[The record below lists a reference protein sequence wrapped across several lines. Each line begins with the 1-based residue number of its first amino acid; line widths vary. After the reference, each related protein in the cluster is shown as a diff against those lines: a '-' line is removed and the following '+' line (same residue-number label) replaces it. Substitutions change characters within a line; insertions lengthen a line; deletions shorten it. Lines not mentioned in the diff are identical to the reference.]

1 MRRPL
6 LGTCVI
12 VAFITAVTGF
22 ATPLQEE
29 WSKKPFDQWT
39 KTEAEKVLTDSPWA
53 LPQTIKIKGESKMRR
68 VAGAP
73 VDVSGG
79 SPTVMSAEMGGAEA
93 PIDFTFTLRLRS
105 SKRIREALVRL
116 KRIEANYDK
125 MSAEEQSEFDA
136 QPKIKGLL
144 ECPTCADNYVL
155 TLSAK
160 SSEAPG
166 ADAAFTV
173 FKGGRLAD
181 LQRYVFIANN
191 RGERRTLIHF
201 VPPRAPGDEA
211 VFYFP
216 RLNDKGEPLLTPA
229 DKELIANFTNNTMN
243 LTTNFRVDVSK
254 LITNGQVDF

>member
-1 MRRPL
+1 MA
-6 LGTCVI
+6 VV
-12 VAFITAVTGF
+12 VATLAIGLEKPARDDSV
-22 ATPLQEE
+22 
-29 WSKKPFDQWT
+29 KKPFNKLT
-39 KTEAEKVLTDSPWA
+39 KSEAERLLNDSPWA
-53 LPQTIKIKGESKMRR
+53 LSQTVKIRGGSKLRR

-73 VDVSGG
+73 VDTTGG
-79 SPTVMSAEMGGAEA
+79 SPAPMSADLGGAEA

-105 SKRIREALVRL
+105 SIHVREALVRL
-116 KRIEANYDK
+116 KQIDANYDK
-125 MSAEEQSEFDA
+125 MSPERQAEFDA

-144 ECPTCADNYVL
+144 ECPACADNYVL

-201 VPPRAPGDEA
+201 VPPRAPGDEV

-216 RLNDKGEPLLTPA
+216 RFDDKAEVLLTPT
-229 DKELIANFTNNTMN
+229 DTELIANFTNNDVN
-243 LTTNFRVDVSK
+243 AIANFRVDVSK
-254 LITNGQVDF
+254 IIVNGQVDF